1 MKILLLGPNE
11 PYQNELCDFLISDGN
26 EVTFKSSKLMKD
38 TQHLDNYDFLVSY
51 GYRYIISKKVINQFK
66 FMAINLHI
74 SYLPWNRGAD
84 PNLWSFID
92 DTPKGVT
99 IHKIDEGIDTGDILV
114 QKKVLFNENDTL
126 ETSYKKLQIEIIDL
140 FKNNWHQIKKNECES
155 FKQVDGG
162 TFHKSL
168 ESESIMK
175 SLPYGWKTSVKEIKG
190 LI

>member
-11 PYQNELCDFLISDGN
+11 LYQNDLCDFLIRDGN
-26 EVTFKSSKLMKD
+26 DVTFKSSKLMKD
-38 TQHLDNYDFLVSY
+38 THHLDNYDFLISY
-51 GYRYIISKKVINQFK
+51 GYRYIISKKIINQFK
-66 FMAINLHI
+66 SKAINLHI

-140 FKNNWHQIKKNECES
+140 FKNNWHNIKKDEYES

-162 TFHKSL
+162 TFHKSF
-168 ESESIMK
+168 ESESLIK
-175 SLPYGWKTSVKEIKG
+175 SLSHGWKTPVKEIKG